1 MNVASVSAARLVQD
15 AGERRGSA
23 RRALCAA
30 RCGPPRCRSSTVRRR
45 WASSSC
51 PPTVP
56 AAAARAARPRSTTSL
71 HQVDG
76 PSRSRWRA
84 GRRGGWE
91 ADYLGARQQ
100 LLDVENPSC
109 RVPNPYDRN
118 STSFVVNSV
127 DDPTW
132 LANSFPDS
140 RIIEL
145 RHNATGLW
153 ERGLM
158 TIPVAQAP
166 VNHIWGP
173 GGCTAG
179 SASAGRARR
188 PRRGVVRKG
197 KIRIP

>member
-109 RVPNPYDRN
+109 RVPNPYDRD
-118 STSFVVNSV
+118 SAAFVIDPV
-127 DDPTW
+127 DDPAW
-132 LANSFPDS
+132 LAANPLSSSLTCSCGMPLS
-140 RIIEL
+140 
-145 RHNATGLW
+145 
-153 ERGLM
+153 
-158 TIPVAQAP
+158 
-166 VNHIWGP
+166 
-173 GGCTAG
+173 
-179 SASAGRARR
+179 SSSSRR
-188 PRRGVVRKG
+188 PLRAPATKLMRSWISSQVASSGSS
-197 KIRIP
+197 